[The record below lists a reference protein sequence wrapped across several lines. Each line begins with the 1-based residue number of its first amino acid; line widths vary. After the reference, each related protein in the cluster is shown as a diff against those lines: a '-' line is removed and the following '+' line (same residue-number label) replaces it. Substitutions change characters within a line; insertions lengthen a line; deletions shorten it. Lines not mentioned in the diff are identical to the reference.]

1 MQDLELDAKQKVDE
15 YLKYWQS
22 QNIKIET
29 GAKPTQA
36 FIKTYGDFFPRPLW
50 YLWEQIGFACF
61 DDGGFWLVN
70 PDDYA
75 DLLDEILKPTP
86 FYAHDDWYV
95 LGRTAFGEL
104 KVMGRYTRSHLTI
117 VLDYIRIFPA
127 IEGNRQ
133 LTQRQ
138 HAINI
143 VVEVNGAIREIGG
156 EKSYD
161 LTDIHHTPL
170 FNRCLASYGKLKED
184 EMYAFVPA
192 IALGGKQLLQNVQK
206 VNIFEYINF
215 ITQLEPFEIMMDI
228 NRVVD
233 NLGITPESAAAF
245 VASQN
250 SPPTT
255 SPKYDETCIIQ
266 EGQPATVSG
275 YYQDRMTKKVIY
287 LNIGDVSPI
296 YPTPSHLSKSQA
308 YVWYKLTEHGI
319 SLIPEEILANAKK

>member
-1 MQDLELDAKQKVDE
+1 MQELELDAQQEIDE
-15 YLKYWQS
+15 SIEYWEFK
-22 QNIKIET
+22 NIKIGT

-36 FIKTYGDFFPRPLW
+36 FINTYGDFFPRPLW

-95 LGRTAFGEL
+95 FGRTAFGTL
-104 KVMGRYTRSHLTI
+104 KVLGRQTKSSLTI
-117 VLDYIRIFPA
+117 YIDDMQIFPR
-127 IEGNRQ
+127 ILDNRQ

-138 HAINI
+138 HAIGLTVAVS
-143 VVEVNGAIREIGG
+143 VVEYKG
-156 EKSYD
+156 EKLYD
-161 LTDIHHTPL
+161 LTDTDHTPL

-184 EMYAFVPA
+184 EIYTFVPA

-206 VNIFEYINF
+206 VNIFEHINF

-250 SPPTT
+250 NASSQKPA
-255 SPKYDETCIIQ
+255 KYDLDNTLQ
-266 EGQPATVSG
+266 EGHPAKLSG
-275 YYQDRMTKKVIY
+275 YYQDSMSKKVIY
-287 LNIGDVSPI
+287 LNTGDIAPS
-296 YPTPSHLSKSQA
+296 YPTPSHLSKSRS
-308 YVWYKLTEHGI
+308 YIWHKLTDYGL
-319 SLIPEEILANAKK
+319 SLIPKETLDQVKK

>member
-1 MQDLELDAKQKVDE
+1 MQELELDAQQEIDE
-15 YLKYWQS
+15 SIEYWKFK
-22 QNIKIET
+22 NIKIET

-36 FIKTYGDFFPRPLW
+36 FINTYGDFFPRPLW

-95 LGRTAFGEL
+95 LGRTAFGTL
-104 KVMGRYTRSHLTI
+104 KVMGRQTKSSLTI
-117 VLDYIRIFPA
+117 YIDDMQIFPR
-127 IEGNRQ
+127 ILDNRQ

-138 HAINI
+138 HAIGLTVAVS
-143 VVEVNGAIREIGG
+143 VVEYDG

-161 LTDIHHTPL
+161 LTDIHDTPL

-255 SPKYDETCIIQ
+255 PPKYDETCIIQ

-275 YYQDRMTKKVIY
+275 YYTNLTPNPTKTM
-287 LNIGDVSPI
+287 L
-296 YPTPSHLSKSQA
+296 
-308 YVWYKLTEHGI
+308 
-319 SLIPEEILANAKK
+319 

>member
-1 MQDLELDAKQKVDE
+1 MQELELDAQQEIDE
-15 YLKYWQS
+15 SIEYWEFK
-22 QNIKIET
+22 NIKIET

-61 DDGGFWLVN
+61 DNGGFWLVN

-95 LGRTAFGEL
+95 FGRTAFGTLE
-104 KVMGRYTRSHLTI
+104 VMGRQTTSSLTI
-117 VLDYIRIFPA
+117 YIDDMQIFPR
-127 IEGNRQ
+127 ILDNRQ
-133 LTQRQ
+133 VSQRDQAISLTV
-138 HAINI
+138 AVS
-143 VVEVNGAIREIGG
+143 VVEYDG

-161 LTDIHHTPL
+161 LTDIHDNPL

-184 EMYAFVPA
+184 EIYAFVPA

-206 VNIFEYINF
+206 VNIFEHINF

-250 SPPTT
+250 SSPTT
-255 SPKYDETCIIQ
+255 PPKYDETCVVQ

-296 YPTPSHLSKSQA
+296 YPTPNHLAKSQA

>member
-1 MQDLELDAKQKVDE
+1 MQELEPDAQQEIDE
-15 YLKYWQS
+15 SIEYWEFK
-22 QNIKIET
+22 NIKIET

-95 LGRTAFGEL
+95 LGRTAFGTL
-104 KVMGRYTRSHLTI
+104 KVMGRQTKSSLTI
-117 VLDYIRIFPA
+117 YIDDMQIFPR
-127 IEGNRQ
+127 ILDNRQ

-138 HAINI
+138 HAIGLTVAAG
-143 VVEVNGAIREIGG
+143 VVEYKG

-184 EMYAFVPA
+184 EIYTFVPA

-206 VNIFEYINF
+206 VNIFEHINF

-255 SPKYDETCIIQ
+255 PPKYDETCIIQ

>member
-1 MQDLELDAKQKVDE
+1 MQALELDAKKEVDE
-15 YLKYWQS
+15 AIEYWLEEE
-22 QNIKIET
+22 KVEIET

-36 FIKTYGDFFPRPLW
+36 FIDTYGDFFPRPLW

-61 DDGGFWLVN
+61 DNGGFWLVN

-95 LGRTAFGEL
+95 LGRTAFGTLE
-104 KVMGRYTRSHLTI
+104 VMGRHTTSRLGIH
-117 VLDYIRIFPA
+117 LDYIRIFPT
-127 IEGNRQ
+127 IKDNRQ
-133 LTQRQ
+133 LTQRDQ
-138 HAINI
+138 AISST
-143 VVEVNGAIREIGG
+143 VAVSVDAY
-156 EKSYD
+156 KDKKLYD
-161 LTDIHHTPL
+161 KRDIHDTPL

-206 VNIFEYINF
+206 VNIFEHINF

-255 SPKYDETCIIQ
+255 PPKYDETCIIQ